1 MICRSGTSFF
11 ALLPLFGPPRRHP
24 SGRRPDDDGVVSSVD
39 RSVLINDLSLGD
51 HAMNSRSV
59 LITGAAGYL
68 GSQLLAALASSQVAV
83 RIIAVDV
90 RDIAADRRF
99 PGVEYYQADVRS
111 VALAELFKNR
121 APEVVVHLASIV
133 TPGKHSNREFEYS
146 VDVLGTENVLK
157 ACLAAGVGKIIV
169 TSSGAAYGYHPDN
182 PTWIAEDWPVRGNE
196 SFAYAH
202 HKQLVEKML
211 ARWRTEHPELKQVVL
226 RIGTILGETTHN
238 QITDLFEK
246 PRLIAVRGSASP
258 FVFIWDQDVVGS
270 ILHAISTDKIGIYN
284 VAGDGALTIREIAS
298 RLGKSCVVLPAWLI
312 KAALAVLKVLRLTQ
326 YGPEQVDFLRYR
338 PVLDNRRL
346 KEEFGYVPRK
356 TSSEVFDFWRARRE
370 ARG

>member
-1 MICRSGTSFF
+1 
-11 ALLPLFGPPRRHP
+11 
-24 SGRRPDDDGVVSSVD
+24 
-39 RSVLINDLSLGD
+39 
-51 HAMNSRSV
+51 MNARSV

-68 GSQLLAALASSQVAV
+68 GSQLLAALASAHAAV
-83 RIIAVDV
+83 GRIVAVDV
-90 RDIAADRRF
+90 RDIAAHRRL
-99 PGVEYYQADVRS
+99 PGVEYCRADVRS
-111 VALAELFKNR
+111 AALVDLFKSR

-133 TPGKHSNREFEYS
+133 TPGKHNNREFEYS

-182 PTWIAEDWPVRGNE
+182 PAWITEDWPVRGSE
-196 SFAYAH
+196 AFAYAH
-202 HKQLVEKML
+202 HKRLVEEML
-211 ARWRTEHPELKQVVL
+211 ARWRAEHPELKQVVL
-226 RIGTILGETTHN
+226 RIGTILGETVHN

-246 PRLIAVRGSASP
+246 PRLIAIRGSDSP
-258 FVFIWDQDVVGS
+258 FVFIWDQDVAGS
-270 ILHAISTDKIGIYN
+270 ILHAISTDKSGIYN

-298 RLGKSCVVLPAWLI
+298 RLGKRRVVLPAWLI
-312 KAALAVLKVLRLTQ
+312 KAALAVLKVLGLTQ

-356 TSSEVFDFWRARRE
+356 TSSEVFDFWRARRD
-370 ARG
+370 AKR